1 MPKRGWIYEKGDIH
15 REWMEKIEEGK
26 IGKEWY
32 LLIFRKKMK
41 FITDFLDK
49 QKGKKILDAGC
60 GEGVLVEKYKKKG
73 YDIEGIDPNYESEFV
88 KTVSILK
95 TDYKDNTFDIVLL
108 LDVLEHLSYSD
119 QYIALKEIKR
129 ILKRDGLLIMSV
141 PNLANLT
148 SRIKFFL
155 FGKLSRGDKDWNHI
169 GERPF
174 PEYKSLLESHKFKVE
189 EIYGITITI
198 PFLWQIVTVFPEKL
212 QLVHDFLLNF
222 ANIPQISL
230 LNIFI
235 ARNIK

>member
-15 REWMEKIEEGK
+15 GEWMKKIEEGK
-26 IGKEWY
+26 IGREWY
-32 LLIFRKKMK
+32 LLVFRKKMK

-60 GEGVLVEKYKKKG
+60 GEGILVEKYRNKG

-88 KTVSILK
+88 KPVSILK
-95 TDYKDNTFDIVLL
+95 TDYKDDTFDIVLL
-108 LDVLEHLSYSD
+108 LDVLEHISYSD

-129 ILKRDGLLIMSV
+129 ILKSDGLLIMSV

-155 FGKLSRGDKDWNHI
+155 FGKLSRGDKDYNHI

-174 PEYKSLLESHKFKVE
+174 PEYKSLLELQNFKIE
-189 EIYGITITI
+189 KIYGITITI
-198 PFLWQIVTVFPEKL
+198 PILWQIVTVFPEKL

-222 ANIPQISL
+222 ANIPHISL